1 MAFNGQDII
10 DVGSTRVGQKYVLG
24 HRFRFRSATT
34 YIYADTDGDK
44 KMDFT
49 IHLDDAVK
57 LKDDFFVL

>member
-1 MAFNGQDII
+1 
-10 DVGSTRVGQKYVLG
+10 LG